1 MALNKKTPLE
11 RCLNHALLLLGCALF
26 AFPFL
31 WMLMTS
37 FKVPT
42 EMDLERLRLLPRA
55 PRPQVLTPYI
65 DPTAF
70 TADEKP
76 DEVPDAVW
84 NVARARL
91 IERIETK
98 LAAWRPH
105 LVKATA
111 DEVPLLT
118 DMTKYREVMVGGLLV
133 NLQQRLSDECRRR
146 ALELARARRPHTPE
160 GDAETVSDEALIA
173 QLDQETIEAAV
184 EAILS
189 EAETLV
195 DDAMLAQ
202 VFSACYRRFCLSA
215 PRVRTTDYQV
225 HDLGNDPQWR
235 VERGTA
241 EMVARHDGS
250 TLAQEAR
257 IDFSQT
263 QTAILVCTPPVEG
276 VDLTKIDR
284 IFIRFR
290 ADSTW
295 ARVALEVVHD
305 GKTYQTQE
313 RISLSDREWIEQEL
327 RFPGGEGGPLERRT
341 YRMLHPTG
349 DAPSGSPAFLV
360 RLQITRN
367 TWWHAWCDKLI
378 NNYGY
383 VFREVP
389 YARYMM
395 TSLSLVIL
403 NIVLAIISCTLVGY
417 SFARL
422 QWPGREFCF
431 ALLLAT
437 MMLPA
442 QVTMIPSFLIIKSL
456 GWFNTLLPL
465 WVPSA
470 FGAPFFIFLFR
481 QFFKNIPVD
490 LEDAACIDGCG
501 FLRIYWHVML
511 PLVKPTI
518 ATVAIFTFMGTWNN
532 FMGPLIYLNNEYFYP
547 LALGLFKF
555 NLRNGGDIGLMMAG
569 ALVMTLPIITLF
581 FFVQRFFI
589 QGISLSGTKA

>member
-91 IERIETK
+91 TERLETK
-98 LAAWRPH
+98 LATWRPH

-146 ALELARARRPHTPE
+146 AMELARARRPRTSG
-160 GDAETVSDEALIA
+160 GDSEAVSDEALIA
-173 QLDQETIEAAV
+173 HLDQETIEAAV
-184 EAILS
+184 MAILN

-195 DDAMLAQ
+195 DDTMLAQ

-225 HDLGNDPQWR
+225 HDLGNEPQWR

-241 EMVARHDGS
+241 EMVTRHDGS
-250 TLAQEAR
+250 ALAQEAR
-257 IDFSQT
+257 IDFTQT
-263 QTAILVCTPPVEG
+263 QAAVLVCTPPVDG
-276 VDLTKIDR
+276 VDLTRIDR

-295 ARVALEVVHD
+295 ARVALEVVHG

-349 DAPSGSPAFLV
+349 NAPSGSPAFLV

-367 TWWHAWCDKLI
+367 TWWHAWRDKLI